1 VLNQRQGDTE
11 GNCQGKEAKGDY
23 DQDQNHDQEIVNPFQ
38 KGPGSSLLGPFCIL
52 SQGTWLRNKH

>member
-38 KGPGSSLLGPFCIL
+38 KGPGSSLLGPFCIG
-52 SQGTWLRNKH
+52 SRGT